1 MNSSNTTTNT
11 TKYEPKKIVIYS
23 ENDARFRWDGTAND
37 LVDDF
42 ISDAEERVSDGHERA
57 MELFAWMIAAIAD
70 GQTDRAEEF
79 LNEALGR
86 VDLTLELN

>member
-1 MNSSNTTTNT
+1 MNSSTTANT

-42 ISDAEERVSDGHERA
+42 ISDAERLAKTQGLYP
-57 MELFAWMIAAIAD
+57 MELFAWMMAAVAD
-70 GQTDRAEEF
+70 GWEDGAERF

-86 VDLTLELN
+86 NDLTLELN

>member
-1 MNSSNTTTNT
+1 MKDSNT

-42 ISDAEERVSDGHERA
+42 ISDAERLSKNGKLFP
-57 MELFAWMIAAIAD
+57 METFAWMLAAVAD
-70 GQTDRAEEF
+70 GWEDGAEKF
-79 LNEALGR
+79 LNEALDR
-86 VDLTLELN
+86 NDLILELN

>member
-1 MNSSNTTTNT
+1 MSSSN

-42 ISDAEERVSDGHERA
+42 ISDAERLSKNGTLFP
-57 MELFAWMIAAIAD
+57 MEIFAWMLAAVAD
-70 GQTDRAEEF
+70 GWEDGAEKF
-79 LNEALGR
+79 LNEALDR
-86 VDLTLELN
+86 NDLTLELN

>member
-1 MNSSNTTTNT
+1 MSSSN

-42 ISDAEERVSDGHERA
+42 ISDAEHLSKNGKLFP
-57 MELFAWMIAAIAD
+57 METFAWMLAAVAD
-70 GQTDRAEEF
+70 GWEDGAEKF
-79 LNEALGR
+79 LNEALDR
-86 VDLTLELN
+86 NDLTLELN